1 MLANNPYE
9 RYKQTRVETAGP
21 LQLIIM
27 LYDGAIRFT
36 RQAAH
41 AIEER
46 DYEKANEYLKRA
58 QDIIDELNFSLNLE
72 AGDIAKNLQ
81 QLYEFI
87 NHQLVQA
94 NVKKMLLLCKA
105 WSGFWLLCGR
115 LGMNCGS
122 RKIKKRWEFNPWIR
136 KLFKS
141 CRNS

>member
-27 LYDGAIRFT
+27 LYVGAIRFT

-94 NVKKMLLLCKA
+94 N
-105 WSGFWLLCGR
+105 
-115 LGMNCGS
+115 
-122 RKIKKRWEFNPWIR
+122 IKKDAASLQSVERILVTLRSAWDELR
-136 KLFKS
+136 KPENKKAVGV
-141 CRNS
+141 

>member
-94 NVKKMLLLCKA
+94 N
-105 WSGFWLLCGR
+105 
-115 LGMNCGS
+115 
-122 RKIKKRWEFNPWIR
+122 IKKDAASLQSVERILVTLRSAWDELR
-136 KLFKS
+136 KPENKKAVGV
-141 CRNS
+141 

>member
-1 MLANNPYE
+1 LEMLANNPYE

-94 NVKKMLLLCKA
+94 NVKKDAASLQSVERILVTLRSAWDELRKPENKKA
-105 WSGFWLLCGR
+105 VGV
-115 LGMNCGS
+115 
-122 RKIKKRWEFNPWIR
+122 
-136 KLFKS
+136 
-141 CRNS
+141 

>member
-94 NVKKMLLLCKA
+94 NVKKDAASLQSVERILVTLRSAWDELRKPENKKA
-105 WSGFWLLCGR
+105 VGV
-115 LGMNCGS
+115 
-122 RKIKKRWEFNPWIR
+122 
-136 KLFKS
+136 
-141 CRNS
+141 